1 MQQIMRCAI
10 EWVFVEVKT
19 MKYESAEV
27 RVLTPAITAIQ
38 SSGPTKG
45 YIGQLEVP
53 TTDPPREPL
62 GVYEDWE

>member
-1 MQQIMRCAI
+1 
-10 EWVFVEVKT
+10 